1 MSGNSDRHLYWLT
14 ISRWV
19 SVPAA
24 VIAVGVLVAE
34 FGFAEPPVSVGYLH
48 FVQVIAAVLL
58 WWNKIYLWAVVQRRE
73 FTRYKPVPDIILLLL
88 LAFALIFLPETAKDG
103 IPAAALRWGAFQL
116 YLLLLVLFCLGRL
129 SIAAAASGRA
139 PTRTLLISFAAII
152 LVGSILLMLPAAH
165 NGSQLCFTDAVFT
178 ATSATCVTGLTV
190 RDTGGGFTRL
200 GQMVILVMIQVGGL
214 GIMIFGALFAM
225 LLGSPLSL
233 RESVAM
239 RDIMNEQTPGRIGRI
254 VVFICLITFA
264 MEALGAMG
272 LYGTWSSTPNAETT
286 EVLRG
291 GALYKSIFHSISAFC
306 NAGFS
311 LQTDSL
317 TGYRGCWQIYLIL
330 CPLIILGG
338 LGFPVLHNLWVIARG
353 RLLGRRCRFDTEKDS
368 AFASGRL
375 TLHSKIVLTTTAALL
390 LFGFVLF
397 LVLEGVRSEPS
408 PHSVTGIALL
418 DSLFNSIT
426 ARTAGFNTVAID
438 KLSAGSKLAL
448 IFLMYVGGSPSS
460 TAGGIKTVSF
470 AIMVL
475 AIFATMRRRR
485 EVLVFHRTI
494 PMMVVRRVA
503 TLIMLYGL
511 LLWVL
516 TLLMTITENSS
527 DQDMLNLFFEVA
539 SALGTVGLSTGVT
552 GQLTLAGK
560 WIIII
565 AMLIGRL
572 GPLSLLAAL
581 TFNIKPI
588 RYEYPHEPLVVG

>member
-1 MSGNSDRHLYWLT
+1 MSGNGAKHLYWLT
-14 ISRWV
+14 FSRWV

-24 VIAVGVLVAE
+24 VTAVGALVAE
-34 FGFAEPPVSVGYLH
+34 FGFAEPPVSTDCLH
-48 FVQVIAAVLL
+48 LVQIIAAVLL
-58 WWNKIYLWAVVQRRE
+58 WWNKIHFWAVVQRRE
-73 FTRYKPVPDIILLLL
+73 FTWYKPVLDIILLLL
-88 LAFALIFLPETAKDG
+88 LVLSLIFLPDLAKDG
-103 IPAAALRWGAFQL
+103 MPAATLRWGVFQI
-116 YLLLLVLFCLGRL
+116 YLLLLVLFYIGRL

-139 PTRTLLISFAAII
+139 PTRALLISFAAII
-152 LVGSILLMLPAAH
+152 FIGSILLMLPAAH
-165 NGSQLCFTDAVFT
+165 HGSRLCFTDAVFT
-178 ATSATCVTGLTV
+178 ATSATCVTGLIV
-190 RDTGGGFTRL
+190 RDTGSDFTRL
-200 GQMVILVMIQVGGL
+200 GQTVILVMIQMGGL

-225 LLGSPLSL
+225 LLGSPLSM

-239 RDIMNEQTPGRIGRI
+239 RDIMNEQTPGRIGRV
-254 VVFICLITFA
+254 VVFICLITLTL
-264 MEALGAMG
+264 EALGAVG
-272 LYGTWSSTPNAETT
+272 LYGTWGSVPDAGATAA
-286 EVLRG
+286 LRG
-291 GALYKSIFHSISAFC
+291 GAFYKSVFHSISAFC

-311 LQTDSL
+311 LQTNSL
-317 TGYRGCWQIYLIL
+317 MPYRGCRQIYLIL

-338 LGFPVLHNLWVIARG
+338 LGFPVLHNLWTIVRQ
-353 RLLGRRCRFDTEKDS
+353 RLGRRHNGDTEKDS
-368 AFASGRL
+368 AFASARL

-390 LFGFVLF
+390 LFGSVLF
-397 LVLEGVRSEPS
+397 LVLECTSSEPNH
-408 PHSVTGIALL
+408 HSVTGLTLL

-438 KLSAGSKLAL
+438 QLGAGSKLVL

-470 AIMVL
+470 AVMVL

-511 LLWVL
+511 LLWLL
-516 TLLMTITENSS
+516 TLLMTITEHCS
-527 DQDMLNLFFEVA
+527 DQDILDLFFEVA

-560 WIIII
+560 WVIII

-588 RYEYPHEPLVVG
+588 RYEYPREPLVVG

>member
-1 MSGNSDRHLYWLT
+1 
-14 ISRWV
+14 
-19 SVPAA
+19 
-24 VIAVGVLVAE
+24 
-34 FGFAEPPVSVGYLH
+34 
-48 FVQVIAAVLL
+48 
-58 WWNKIYLWAVVQRRE
+58 
-73 FTRYKPVPDIILLLL
+73 
-88 LAFALIFLPETAKDG
+88 
-103 IPAAALRWGAFQL
+103 
-116 YLLLLVLFCLGRL
+116 
-129 SIAAAASGRA
+129 
-139 PTRTLLISFAAII
+139 
-152 LVGSILLMLPAAH
+152 MLPAAH
-165 NGSQLCFTDAVFT
+165 RGSRLGFTDAVFT
-178 ATSATCVTGLTV
+178 ATSATCVTGLIV
-190 RDTGGGFTRL
+190 RDTGDGFTRL
-200 GQMVILVMIQVGGL
+200 GQTVILTMIQMGGL
-214 GIMIFGALFAM
+214 GIMIFGALFAL

-264 MEALGAMG
+264 LEALGAVG
-272 LYGTWSSTPNAETT
+272 LYGTWSSSTPNAETT
-286 EVLRG
+286 AVLRG
-291 GALYKSIFHSISAFC
+291 GALYKSVFHSISAFC

-311 LQTDSL
+311 LQADSL
-317 TGYRGCWQIYLIL
+317 MSCRGCWQIYLIL

-338 LGFPVLHNLWVIARG
+338 LGFPVLHNLWVIVRQ
-353 RLLGRRCRFDTEKDS
+353 RLLRRRYRFDTDKGS
-368 AFASGRL
+368 AFASARL

-397 LVLEGVRSEPS
+397 LVLEGVRSEPN
-408 PHSVTGIALL
+408 PHSITGIALL

-438 KLSAGSKLAL
+438 KLGAGSKLTL

-470 AIMVL
+470 AVMVL

-485 EVLVFHRTI
+485 EVLAFHRTI

-560 WIIII
+560 WVIII

-588 RYEYPHEPLVVG
+588 RYEYPREPLVVG

>member
-1 MSGNSDRHLYWLT
+1 MSGNGDKHLYWLT
-14 ISRWV
+14 VSRWV

-48 FVQVIAAVLL
+48 FVQIIAAVLL
-58 WWNKIYLWAVVQRRE
+58 WWNKIYFWAIVQRRE
-73 FTRYKPVPDIILLLL
+73 FTWYKPVPDMILLFLL
-88 LAFALIFLPETAKDG
+88 VLSLILLPDPAKGG
-103 IPAAALRWGAFQL
+103 IPAATLRWGAFQL

-152 LVGSILLMLPAAH
+152 FVGSILLMLPASH

-178 ATSATCVTGLTV
+178 ATSATCVTGLIV
-190 RDTGGGFTRL
+190 RDTGGGFTKL
-200 GQMVILVMIQVGGL
+200 GQTVILVMIQVGGL

-239 RDIMNEQTPGRIGRI
+239 RDIMNEQTPGRIGRV
-254 VVFICLITFA
+254 VVFICLITLA
-264 MEALGAMG
+264 LEALGAVG
-272 LYGTWSSTPNAETT
+272 LYGTWGAAPDAEATAA
-286 EVLRG
+286 LRG
-291 GALYKSIFHSISAFC
+291 GALYKSVFHSISAFC

-311 LQTDSL
+311 LQADSL

-338 LGFPVLHNLWVIARG
+338 LGFPVLHNLWVIIRC
-353 RLLGRRCRFDTEKDS
+353 RLGRQHNGGTEKGS
-368 AFASGRL
+368 AFASARL

-397 LVLEGVRSEPS
+397 LVLEGVRSEPN

-438 KLSAGSKLAL
+438 KLGAGSKLVL

-494 PMMVVRRVA
+494 PMMIVRRVA

-560 WIIII
+560 WVIII

-588 RYEYPHEPLVVG
+588 RYEYPHEPLIVG

>member
-1 MSGNSDRHLYWLT
+1 
-14 ISRWV
+14 
-19 SVPAA
+19 
-24 VIAVGVLVAE
+24 
-34 FGFAEPPVSVGYLH
+34 
-48 FVQVIAAVLL
+48 
-58 WWNKIYLWAVVQRRE
+58 
-73 FTRYKPVPDIILLLL
+73 
-88 LAFALIFLPETAKDG
+88 
-103 IPAAALRWGAFQL
+103 
-116 YLLLLVLFCLGRL
+116 
-129 SIAAAASGRA
+129 
-139 PTRTLLISFAAII
+139 
-152 LVGSILLMLPAAH
+152 
-165 NGSQLCFTDAVFT
+165 
-178 ATSATCVTGLTV
+178 
-190 RDTGGGFTRL
+190 
-200 GQMVILVMIQVGGL
+200 
-214 GIMIFGALFAM
+214 
-225 LLGSPLSL
+225 
-233 RESVAM
+233 
-239 RDIMNEQTPGRIGRI
+239 
-254 VVFICLITFA
+254 
-264 MEALGAMG
+264 MG
-272 LYGTWSSTPNAETT
+272 LYGTWGAAPDAEATAA
-286 EVLRG
+286 LRG
-291 GALYKSIFHSISAFC
+291 GALYKSVFHSISAFC

-338 LGFPVLHNLWVIARG
+338 LGFPVLHNLWVIIRC
-353 RLLGRRCRFDTEKDS
+353 RLGRQHNGGTEKGS

-397 LVLEGVRSEPS
+397 LVLEGVRSEPG

-438 KLSAGSKLAL
+438 KLGAGSKLVL

-475 AIFATMRRRR
+475 AIFATMRRRQ

-527 DQDMLNLFFEVA
+527 DQNMLNLFFEVA

-560 WIIII
+560 WVIII

-588 RYEYPHEPLVVG
+588 RYEYPREPLVVG